1 MPRALDGGAAS
12 ALMLL
17 ATLAAAGCGTA
28 EQERVQIF
36 AAASTQDAL
45 AEIQGLFRAET
56 GIALEANLGASS
68 DLARQIEQG
77 APADLFLSA
86 DENWADYLAEK
97 GLVERRIDLLINRLI
112 VVVASQAAPE
122 VKDLAALS
130 RPEMGKL
137 ALAGA
142 AVPAGRY
149 ARQALTRAGV
159 WEQVKDRVLDAAN
172 VRAALA
178 YVARGEAEA
187 GIVYATDAAGEER
200 VRVAF
205 TIPAELHEPIRYPL
219 VLVRRD
225 GIRPEAKRLLD
236 YLLSPPAA
244 EVFRKVGFGVD
255 QAGTVR

>member
-1 MPRALDGGAAS
+1 
-12 ALMLL
+12 MLVIP
-17 ATLAAAGCGTA
+17 GCGA
-28 EQERVQIF
+28 SGPERVRIF

-45 AEIQGLFRAET
+45 AEIQDRFRAET
-56 GIALEANLGASS
+56 GIVVEANLGASS

-77 APADLFLSA
+77 ARADLFLSA

-97 GLVERRIDLLINRLI
+97 ALVEQRIDLLTNRL
-112 VVVASQAAPE
+112 VVVVSSQAAPE
-122 VKDLAALS
+122 PKDLAALS
-130 RPEMGKL
+130 RPNIQRL

-149 ARQALTRAGV
+149 ARQALARAGV

-187 GIVYATDAAGEER
+187 GIAYATDAGGEER

-219 VLVRRD
+219 VLVRHD
-225 GIRPEAKRLLD
+225 EIRPEARRFLD
-236 YLLSPPAA
+236 YLVSMPAA
-244 EVFRKVGFGVD
+244 EVFRKSGFGVE
-255 QAGTVR
+255 QEKAVR